1 MRHPAASASRRA
13 VRVKTAAA
21 AAGGHA
27 AVFRSRLALGAR
39 AGAFGPARS
48 VQMGVDVLGA
58 AIRAVPLDACVE
70 VELDVFFGC
79 YFLRV
84 PF

>member
-1 MRHPAASASRRA
+1 
-13 VRVKTAAA
+13 
-21 AAGGHA
+21 
-27 AVFRSRLALGAR
+27 
-39 AGAFGPARS
+39 
-48 VQMGVDVLGA
+48 MGVDVLGA